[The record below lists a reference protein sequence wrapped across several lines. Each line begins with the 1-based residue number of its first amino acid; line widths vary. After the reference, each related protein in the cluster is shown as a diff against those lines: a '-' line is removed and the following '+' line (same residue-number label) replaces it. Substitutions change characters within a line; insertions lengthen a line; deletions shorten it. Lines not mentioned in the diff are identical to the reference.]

1 MLDKRLIERGKKQA
15 LELLERAKIVVTED
29 EKARMEFCDY
39 GLRDFDV
46 IGTEILTYV
55 NTERVCAKEM
65 MLTPYQICPEHI
77 HPELG
82 TYPGKEETF
91 RCRYGEVYLYVP
103 GPSCGAAKAIV
114 PEKYKAYMSVWHE
127 IILHPGEQYT
137 LSEKTLHWFQAGPE
151 GAVIS
156 EFSTPSYDDKD
167 IFSDPNIQREVN
179 Y

>member
-1 MLDKRLIERGKKQA
+1 MISRELIERGNRQA
-15 LELLERAKIVVTED
+15 RELLKKAQIAITE
-29 EKARMEFCDY
+29 EEAARIEFCDY
-39 GLRDFDV
+39 ELGDFDV
-46 IGTEILTYV
+46 VGTEILTYV

-77 HPELG
+77 HPQLG
-82 TYPGKEETF
+82 EYPGKEETF

-103 GPSCGAAKAIV
+103 GEPCENPKARV
-114 PEKYKAYMSVWHE
+114 PEKYRKHMSVWHE
-127 IILHPGEQYT
+127 ILLKPGEQYT
-137 LSEKTLHWFQAGPE
+137 LKEKTLHWFQAGPE

-167 IFSDPNIQREVN
+167 IFSDPNIKRESN